1 MSESWLDSKMENCV
15 NNSLLYHNPLYLSA
29 IIIQGV
35 SSFLFFPSILVLLW
49 KHPEVTSSHFNL
61 KILLY
66 LNGFSC
72 FGLAVITVWSAVNF
86 FVGLFTHNNSCAML
100 MSTGFCSEIRAVYL
114 FDFCLVSA
122 SHVGIF
128 IERTWATVFVK
139 SYEKQGKRL
148 GIILTI
154 VAVITSAVAVQ
165 KAIQQEDM
173 KELLTTCLTFSASKS
188 IGNQIYIMFWVQL
201 VLDSIVTVSHYMLYK
216 FNKHKQQMSV
226 GPLTEQFQRKENV
239 KTLKQI
245 TPLLILSNITIVLYI
260 LVISVLRLFKN
271 KLPANWY
278 EVIAALLFMMPHM
291 PLMFC
296 ALLFLSIYLQKR
308 QAAENQTNL
317 MANHIP
323 LSDQFNVP
331 IQDWDA
337 AYDAR
342 HGVDPTENGNNSR
355 PSIWNCWEVKKEYK
369 KSQAQVAAIT

>member
-29 IIIQGV
+29 ILIQGV
-35 SSFLFFPSILVLLW
+35 SSILFFPSILVLLW

-72 FGLAVITVWSAVNF
+72 FGLAVITVWSAMNF
-86 FVGLFTHNNSCAML
+86 FVVLFTHNNACAML
-100 MSTGFCSEIRAVYL
+100 MTTGFCSEIRAVYL

-122 SHVGIF
+122 SHVGIL

-148 GIILTI
+148 GVILTF

-165 KAIQQEDM
+165 KAIEKEDI

-188 IGNQIYIMFWVQL
+188 IGNQIYVMFWVQL

-216 FNKHKQQMSV
+216 FNKHKQQMIV

-239 KTLKQI
+239 PHNHPIADSLKYHNCGVHPCHFRSPVVQEQVAGQ
-245 TPLLILSNITIVLYI
+245 L
-260 LVISVLRLFKN
+260 
-271 KLPANWY
+271 
-278 EVIAALLFMMPHM
+278 MMPHM

-296 ALLFLSIYLQKR
+296 ALLFLSIYLQKH

-342 HGVDPTENGNNSR
+342 NGAAPTGNSNNSR
-355 PSIWNCWEVKKEYK
+355 PSVWNCWEVKKEYK
-369 KSQAQVAAIT
+369 KHQAQVVAIT